1 VRTRIA
7 GLEGQAKLL
16 ASAKL
21 ANVALGMVWG
31 FVVTFVFVRLL
42 PLEEFRAFL
51 LLVAFANF
59 TVSAEFGFSTIVYTR
74 LRAHVLGRGASDF
87 RVEELG
93 VLLAFMVL
101 VVAAGAMMIGVSLA
115 AGWLETQ
122 RSGLFLSFYGVA
134 ALNLIALLAKRALAA
149 LDRNLWWEVLDFTR
163 RISGIALLL
172 LALAGLPLLTSV
184 LLQLCIGL
192 LGLVAGLVSVHRAL
206 GMAIGSW
213 LALRVGSGHV
223 RRTYLAD
230 MGRTM
235 ALTVSDVAAYN
246 APYFTIAAATPDP
259 RPLLLFDFIFKM
271 SRALSAVV
279 RALTETMLPRLTRA
293 GASHDQPALAQGL
306 GRLVRLS
313 LLASLA
319 LGGLILLTGPQLSA
333 ALFDGALVLSR
344 TECAIIAILLFG
356 LTLICVSVYART
368 GMGRF
373 ASLLTPSFLFV
384 AGSLASVPVA
394 MILPLPFGLGFAF
407 VCLLVHLILGAWHG
421 MMLRG
426 LAKGAS

>member
-42 PLEEFRAFL
+42 PLDEFRMFL

-59 TVSAEFGFSTIVYTR
+59 TVSAEFGFSSIIYAR
-74 LRAHVLGRGASDF
+74 LRAHVLGAGAGDF

-93 VLLAFMVL
+93 VLLAFMLL
-101 VVAAGAMMIGVSLA
+101 VVLAGAIMIGISLA
-115 AGWLETQ
+115 LGWLETQ
-122 RSGLFLSFYGVA
+122 RPALFLSFYGVA

-149 LDRNLWWEVLDFTR
+149 LDRNLWWEALDFMR
-163 RISGIALLL
+163 RISGIGLLL

-184 LLQLCIGL
+184 LLQLMIGL
-192 LGLVAGLVSVHRAL
+192 LGVLAGLVSVHRSL
-206 GMAIGSW
+206 GMSNGSW
-213 LALRVGSGHV
+213 LALRVGGGHV

-271 SRALSAVV
+271 SRSISAVV
-279 RALTETMLPRLTRA
+279 RALTETMLPRLTCA
-293 GASHDQPALAQGL
+293 AASHDQPALARGL
-306 GRLVRLS
+306 GRLVWLS

-344 TECAIIAILLFG
+344 TECAVIVVLLFG
-356 LTLICVSVYART
+356 LTLICVSVYVRT

-373 ASLLTPSFLFV
+373 ASLLMPSFLFV

-394 MILPLPFGLGFAF
+394 MALPPPFGQGFAL
-407 VCLLVHLILGAWHG
+407 VYLLLHVILGGWHG
-421 MMLRG
+421 MMLRR